1 MENKN
6 NLSILVLSCDKYS
19 DLWSPFFACFFKSW
33 VDCEYPVYLGAN
45 KQSFGDSRVRT
56 ILSGED
62 RGWSSSVRKIIE
74 QIDSEYILILLEDLF
89 LVKNVD
95 AAKFRECFS
104 VLLKN
109 NFQHCHIDQRPKP
122 ESIIEQGIGV
132 YVKGMPYRVNVLGL
146 WKKSY
151 LLGLLLD
158 GESPWNFEI
167 MGSYRSS
174 YIDGFFCLPAGM
186 FEVIN
191 TVEKGKWFSD
201 KLKIAQ
207 KMGLEID
214 TSKRGA
220 LGGFSRVKS
229 ALQIAIVKL
238 IVLVPWRMRV
248 KIMAVL
254 RRLFFSY

>member
-33 VDCEYPVYLGAN
+33 ADCEYPVYLGAN
-45 KQSFGDSRVRT
+45 KESFGDSRVRT

-62 RGWSSSVRKIIE
+62 QNWSRSARKIIE

-89 LVKNVD
+89 LIKDVD
-95 AAKFRECFS
+95 GAKFKECFE

-109 NFQHCHIDQRPKP
+109 NFQHCHINPRPRP
-122 ESIIEQGIGV
+122 ELNIEQGIGV
-132 YVKGMPYRVNVLGL
+132 YAKGMPYRVNVLGL

-151 LLGLLLD
+151 LLGLLID

-174 YIDGFFCLPAGM
+174 YADGFYCLPVGM

-191 TVEKGKWFSD
+191 TVEKGKWFPD
-201 KLKIAQ
+201 KLKIVQ
-207 KMGLEID
+207 KMGLNVD
-214 TSKRGA
+214 TSKRKTLSGA
-220 LGGFSRVKS
+220 YLIKS
-229 ALQIAIVKL
+229 KLQVVIVKL
-238 IVLVPWRMRV
+238 VVLVPWRMRV
-248 KIMAVL
+248 KIMNIL